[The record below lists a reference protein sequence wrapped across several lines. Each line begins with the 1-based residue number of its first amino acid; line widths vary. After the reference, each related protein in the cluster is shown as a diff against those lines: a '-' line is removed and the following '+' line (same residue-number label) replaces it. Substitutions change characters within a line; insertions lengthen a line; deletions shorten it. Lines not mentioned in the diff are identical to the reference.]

1 MCLLLLLKELEMVVL
16 IEVEMF
22 IIGVFGL
29 VELHLKITKLLSDLL
44 IASSVLKVCQF
55 GNQFNNLLQN
65 KEDHM
70 PLKNFYLMNDM
81 DLNFIH

>member
-1 MCLLLLLKELEMVVL
+1 MSLLLLLKELEMAVL

-29 VELHLKITKLLSDLL
+29 VELHLKIIKLLSDLL
-44 IASSVLKVCQF
+44 IVSLVLKVYQF
-55 GNQFNNLLQN
+55 GNRFNNLLQN

-70 PLKNFYLMNDM
+70 LLNSFYLMNDM
-81 DLNFIH
+81 DLSFIH